1 MKYMLLMYGTES
13 RWTEEERKACM
24 LESMG
29 VCDQL
34 AAQGKYFA
42 SSPLQSV
49 TTAATVRVRD
59 G

>member
-24 LESMG
+24 VESMG

-34 AAQGKYFA
+34 AAQDKYVE

-49 TTAATVRVRD
+49 TTAATCPSARP
-59 G
+59 